1 MKTGEACN
9 RTVVVVSRNTTLSEA
24 SKLMRR
30 HHVGSLVVLGDG
42 ERRTPVGIITDR
54 DIVVEVL
61 AADLDF
67 RNMLAGE
74 IMSPVL
80 HTAVEDDDTHE
91 TLKAMRQYG
100 VRRIPVVSGSGAL
113 VGIVTL
119 DDLLDLLGVELGD
132 IVRAIGN
139 EQSRED
145 LRRRSR
151 ASPG

>member
-1 MKTGEACN
+1 
-9 RTVVVVSRNTTLSEA
+9 
-24 SKLMRR
+24 MRQ
-30 HHVGSLVVLGDG
+30 HHVGSLVVLDDG
-42 ERRTPVGIITDR
+42 EARTPVGIITDR

-61 AADLDF
+61 AADLDY

-119 DDLLDLLGVELGD
+119 DDLLDLLGEELGD